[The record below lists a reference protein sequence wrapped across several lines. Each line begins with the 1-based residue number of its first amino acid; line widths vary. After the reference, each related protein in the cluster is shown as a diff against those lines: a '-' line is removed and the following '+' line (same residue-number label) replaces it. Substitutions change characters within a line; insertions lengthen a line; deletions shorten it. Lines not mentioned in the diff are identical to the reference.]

1 MKFFILCID
10 YFLHKI
16 DSVLICKTVLNNT
29 LSKGLFLMLKP
40 SLETMPVND
49 IPLNIT
55 IHDLINNKLKS
66 NFEIIDI

>member
-1 MKFFILCID
+1 
-10 YFLHKI
+10 
-16 DSVLICKTVLNNT
+16 
-29 LSKGLFLMLKP
+29 MLKP